1 MKEQARGKLAA
12 MTSDPRQTDPGPDD
26 MGDDEQE
33 NEVEEYQRYLDDP
46 PDDLV
51 IAEDNDEDTKEAVEW
66 AVRHPRAASTLSEP
80 DDESAE
86 ESAVRQRR
94 NR

>member
-1 MKEQARGKLAA
+1 MKKQARGNLAA
-12 MTSDPRQTDPGPDD
+12 MTSDPRQTGPGPDD
-26 MGDDEQE
+26 LGDDEQE
-33 NEVEEYQRYLDDP
+33 SEIEEYQRYLDEP

-51 IAEDNDEDTKEAVEW
+51 IAEDSDDDAKEAVEW
-66 AVRHPRAASTLSEP
+66 AVHHPRAASTMSEP

-86 ESAVRQRR
+86 ETAVRQRR